1 MRLNYLLKVQKG
13 DEMVEE
19 NIVCIG
25 CPLGCRTTLRIDHH
39 GDVAKITGYKCKQ
52 GRQYVLEEY
61 RNPVRILTTT
71 VLTEQSSRPLLPVR
85 TNRPVLKS
93 RLKEATLTLVRIKAK
108 PPLRVGQVILPN
120 LLNSGANV
128 VATDD
133 LLE

>member
-1 MRLNYLLKVQKG
+1 
-13 DEMVEE
+13 MVEE

-39 GDVAKITGYKCKQ
+39 GDVVKIRGYKCKE

-61 RNPVRILTTT
+61 RNPVRVFTTT
-71 VLTEQSSRPLLPVR
+71 VLTEESVRPLLPVR
-85 TNRPVLKS
+85 TNRPILKS
-93 RLKEATLTLVRIKAK
+93 RLKKATLTLARVKTK
-108 PPLRVGQVILPN
+108 PPVRVGQVILPN
-120 LLNSGANV
+120 LLDSGVDV